1 MKLTCGDNWTWTFR
15 IKGLFEISKY
25 TVIKPFYNTS
35 YAVYITVAVY
45 S

>member
-1 MKLTCGDNWTWTFR
+1 VGLHFLKNNWTWTFR
-15 IKGLFEISKY
+15 IKGLFETS
-25 TVIKPFYNTS
+25 KPFYNTS